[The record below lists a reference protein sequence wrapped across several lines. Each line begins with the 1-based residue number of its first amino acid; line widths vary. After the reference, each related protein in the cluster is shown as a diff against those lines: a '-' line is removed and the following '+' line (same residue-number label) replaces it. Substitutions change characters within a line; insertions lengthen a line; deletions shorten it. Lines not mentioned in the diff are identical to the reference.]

1 MRISDWSSDVCSSDL
16 ELAAIG
22 AECRLELCK
31 LLERSDH
38 LALVADQRQRLAVG
52 ARIGIGVRGVDVD
65 IGEVVEI
72 AGVGRGRPGAA
83 EDLGIDRKS
92 VVKGKGV
99 SVRVDI
105 VGRSIIKKKKSHEIN
120 GQHRENKRD

>member
-72 AGVGRGRPGAA
+72 AGVGRGRP
-83 EDLGIDRKS
+83 DRKS
-92 VVKGKGV
+92 VVSGKRV
-99 SVRVDI
+99 SVLVDLG
-105 VGRSIIKKKKSHEIN
+105 GRRIIKTKKKY
-120 GQHRENKRD
+120 QTQTKL